1 MPFLKP
7 WKAFTPIG
15 ARPTVDV
22 TRGESLYRHV
32 SRHVGVCIE
41 ANFVVTGPLRSFV
54 WLAALRRS
62 FAKPD
67 IGGILQ
73 QDLARQGQPPGTF
86 PPIVALHAG
95 HDGYQSEVDIVET

>member
-32 SRHVGVCIE
+32 SRLTSHVSRHVGVCIE
-41 ANFVVTGPLRSFV
+41 ANFVVTGPRPT
-54 WLAALRRS
+54 LA
-62 FAKPD
+62 
-67 IGGILQ
+67 
-73 QDLARQGQPPGTF
+73 
-86 PPIVALHAG
+86 
-95 HDGYQSEVDIVET
+95 

>member
-41 ANFVVTGPLRSFV
+41 TNFVVTGPEQTFMAD
-54 WLAALRRS
+54 AATTRLE
-62 FAKPD
+62 PN
-67 IGGILQ
+67 L
-73 QDLARQGQPPGTF
+73 
-86 PPIVALHAG
+86 
-95 HDGYQSEVDIVET
+95 